1 MASSVSFPIP
11 APSSCAPSSA
21 APSAGA
27 PRGATGGSREIPL
40 ASIPLGAHARVVRL
54 DLDDELR
61 DWLAAVGI
69 GVGERVVVLRR
80 AVFGGPLHLRTST
93 GGEFA
98 LNRGLARMILISVD
112 EEESAA

>member
-11 APSSCAPSSA
+11 DPSPSSCARLGSSA
-21 APSAGA
+21 ASD
-27 PRGATGGSREIPL
+27 RGTTGGSLEVPL
-40 ASIPLGAHARVVRL
+40 ASIPLGTHARVVRL

-69 GVGERVVVLRR
+69 GVGERIVVLRR
-80 AVFGGPLHLRTST
+80 AVFGGPLHLRTGT

-98 LNRGLARMILISVD
+98 LNRALARMILISVE

>member
-11 APSSCAPSSA
+11 TPRTPCSTA
-21 APSAGA
+21 APAASALPGA
-27 PRGATGGSREIPL
+27 PHRSREVPL

-80 AVFGGPLHLRTST
+80 AVFGGPLHVRTST

-98 LNRGLARMILISVD
+98 LNRALARMILISVE